1 MFGKKTLIMVLALA
15 AFAAAAVPLAAQSAT
30 PDKAVVPLSD
40 PAKPALIKAGVLR
53 GSITV
58 KAYEGKEVIV
68 EARIRE
74 RSISGED
81 DEEGFAPVVVG
92 VPRPPA
98 TPRAARA
105 PRAWI
110 ERDRDDDKE
119 SKQRATA
126 GMKLIQVAATG
137 LEVEEEDNVVHIDT
151 QSWKYA
157 TDLVIQAPASSSLE
171 ISTTNDG
178 AVTIENIRGDIEVG
192 NTNGPIT
199 LRNVSGSA
207 VLNTVNG
214 DIEVVLTRVA
224 GDKAM
229 SFTTMNGDIDVTL
242 PADIKASVKMKSQ
255 MGDIYSDFE
264 VAVKQAP
271 MKTEEASKRSK
282 GAFRVTFD
290 KAIYG
295 MINGGGPEISF
306 STFNGDVF
314 IRKGK

>member
-1 MFGKKTLIMVLALA
+1 MISKKTLIALLALA
-15 AFAAAAVPLAAQSAT
+15 AFAAAAAPLAAQNAQ

-68 EARIRE
+68 EARVRE
-74 RSISGED
+74 RSLSGGDED
-81 DEEGFAPVVVG
+81 VFAPVVAG
-92 VPRPPA
+92 VPMPPA
-98 TPRAARA
+98 TPRPARA
-105 PRAWI
+105 PRGWATLDPEKQEK
-110 ERDRDDDKE
+110 ERP
-119 SKQRATA
+119 TA

-178 AVTIENIRGDIEVG
+178 AVTIEGIRGDIEVG

-199 LRNVSGSA
+199 LRNIAGSA

-242 PADIKASVKMKSQ
+242 PADLKANVKMKSQ

-271 MKTEEASKRSK
+271 VKTEEASKRSK
-282 GAFRVTFD
+282 GAYRVSFE
-290 KAIYG
+290 KAIFG
-295 MINGGGPEISF
+295 TINGGGPEISF

>member
-1 MFGKKTLIMVLALA
+1 MFDKKTLILLLTLA
-15 AFAAAAVPLAAQSAT
+15 AFAAAAAPLAAQSAQA
-30 PDKAVVPLSD
+30 DKAVVPLSD

-58 KAYEGKEVIV
+58 KAYEGKDIIV
-68 EARIRE
+68 EARVRE
-74 RSISGED
+74 RSLSGED
-81 DEEGFAPVVVG
+81 DEDTPGPAIAGIPVPPPA
-92 VPRPPA
+92 PRP
-98 TPRAARA
+98 ARA
-105 PRAWI
+105 PRGWTTLDP
-110 ERDRDDDKE
+110 EKQE
-119 SKQRATA
+119 KQRSTT
-126 GMKLIQVAATG
+126 GMKLIQAPATG
-137 LEVEEEDNVVHIDT
+137 LEVEEEGNVVQIDT

-157 TDLVIQAPASSSLE
+157 TDIVIQAPASSSLK

-178 AVTIENIRGDIEVG
+178 AVTVEGIRGDIEVD

-199 LRNVSGSA
+199 LRNVAGSA

-229 SFTTMNGDIDVTL
+229 SFTTMNGDVDVTL
-242 PADIKASVKMKSQ
+242 PADIKATVKMKSQ

-264 VAVKQAP
+264 VAVKQTP
-271 MKTEEASKRSK
+271 VKTEEASKRSK
-282 GAFRVTFD
+282 GAFRVSFD

-295 MINGGGPEISF
+295 AINGGGPEISF

>member
-1 MFGKKTLIMVLALA
+1 MFGKKTLIACLALA
-15 AFAAAAVPLAAQSAT
+15 AFAAAAAPLAAQGT
-30 PDKAVVPLSD
+30 PPDKAVVPLSD

-58 KAYEGKEVIV
+58 KAYEGKDVIV

-74 RSISGED
+74 RSLSGEG
-81 DEEGFAPVVVG
+81 DEDISIPAIVG

-98 TPRAARA
+98 VPRPARA
-105 PRAWI
+105 PRGWTTLDP
-110 ERDRDDDKE
+110 EKQDKE
-119 SKQRATA
+119 RSTA

-157 TDLVIQAPASSSLE
+157 TDLVIQAPAASSLE

-178 AVTIENIRGDIEVG
+178 AITVEGIRGDIEVG

-199 LRNVSGSA
+199 LRNVAGSA

-242 PADIKASVKMKSQ
+242 PADIKANVKMKSQ

-271 MKTEEASKRSK
+271 VKTEEASKRSK
-282 GAFRVTFD
+282 GAYRVSFD
-290 KAIYG
+290 KAIFG
-295 MINGGGPEISF
+295 TINGGGPEISF